1 MNKTRALTILRVVS
15 EITAAVLFF
24 ILLKNQKLQLW
35 IIIFGIT
42 ALLSVFWGRFY
53 CSWICPMNTAFR
65 GINWI
70 YGKLKISRLKTPKF
84 LRNDVLRIAL
94 LVLFIAS
101 MIVIKMMN
109 LKLNMLLYLTLFAIL
124 LTLFFE
130 EEFWHRRLC
139 PFGMI
144 LSLTSRKSRLSM
156 DIDEQA
162 CISCGKCQ
170 KVCPTSSI
178 VTLENKK
185 RRNTSHECLL
195 CGRCIDVCPTSICRF
210 VMKEKS

>member
-1 MNKTRALTILRVVS
+1 MRVIS
-15 EITAAVLFF
+15 EITAAALFL

-42 ALLSVFWGRFY
+42 ALLSFFWGRFY
-53 CSWICPMNTAFR
+53 CSWICPMNTAFQ
-65 GINWI
+65 GINRI

-84 LRNDVLRIAL
+84 LQNNILRIVML
-94 LVLFIAS
+94 ILFVAS
-101 MIVIKMMN
+101 MIVIKKMN
-109 LKLNMLLYLTLFAIL
+109 LKLNILLYITLFAIL
-124 LTLFFE
+124 ITLLFE

-139 PFGMI
+139 PFGTI
-144 LSLTSRKSRLSM
+144 LSFTSRKSRLTM
-156 DIDEQA
+156 NIDEQTCVA
-162 CISCGKCQ
+162 CGKCQ

-195 CGRCIDVCPTSICRF
+195 CGKCIEACPTSVCRF
-210 VMKEKS
+210 VMK

>member
-1 MNKTRALTILRVVS
+1 MNKTRAITILRVVS
-15 EITAAVLFF
+15 EITAAALFL

-42 ALLSVFWGRFY
+42 ALLSFFWGRFY

-84 LRNDVLRIAL
+84 LRNNILRTVMLI
-94 LVLFIAS
+94 LFVAS
-101 MIVIKMMN
+101 MIIIKKMN
-109 LKLNMLLYLTLFAIL
+109 LKLNILLYITLFAIL
-124 LTLFFE
+124 LTLLFE

-139 PFGMI
+139 PFGTI
-144 LSLTSRKSRLSM
+144 LKSTSRKSRLTM
-156 DIDEQA
+156 NIDEQT
-162 CISCGKCQ
+162 CIACGKCQ

-185 RRNTSHECLL
+185 RKNTSHECLL
-195 CGRCIDVCPTSICRF
+195 CGKCIEACPTSVCRF
-210 VMKEKS
+210 VMK

>member
-1 MNKTRALTILRVVS
+1 MNKTRAITILRVVS
-15 EITAAVLFF
+15 EIAAAALFL

-42 ALLSVFWGRFY
+42 ALLSFFWGRFY

-70 YGKLKISRLKTPKF
+70 YGKLKISRLKTPRF
-84 LRNDVLRIAL
+84 LRNNILRTVLLI
-94 LVLFIAS
+94 LFVAS
-101 MIVIKMMN
+101 MIVIKKMN
-109 LKLNMLLYLTLFAIL
+109 LKLNILLYITLFAIL
-124 LTLFFE
+124 ITLFFV

-139 PFGMI
+139 PFGTI
-144 LSLTSRKSRLSM
+144 LSLTSRKSRLTM
-156 DIDEQA
+156 NIDEQTCTA
-162 CISCGKCQ
+162 CGKCQ

-195 CGRCIDVCPTSICRF
+195 CGKCIEACPTSVCRF
-210 VMKEKS
+210 VMR